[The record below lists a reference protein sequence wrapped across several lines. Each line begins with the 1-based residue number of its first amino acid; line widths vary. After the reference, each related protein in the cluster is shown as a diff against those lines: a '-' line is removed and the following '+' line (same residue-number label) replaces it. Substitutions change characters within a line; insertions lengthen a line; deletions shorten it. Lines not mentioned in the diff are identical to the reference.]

1 MTPDEVARLE
11 LAVSEF
17 RRENSEDHRT
27 MLAAIGANA
36 KALVGLNGRM
46 RSAETFK
53 ARAEGAVALAA
64 VLLSSCAI
72 TAIIIAMV
80 GR

>member
-36 KALVGLNGRM
+36 KALVGLNGRV

-53 ARAEGAVALAA
+53 ARAEGAVALLLVLVGSGSIAA
-64 VLLSSCAI
+64 VIVRL
-72 TAIIIAMV
+72 V
-80 GR
+80 GG